1 MSFEIPYPK
10 GSIAIKLIERLV
22 HLDEETWTLWT
33 VEPGQAVH
41 FCLPLSVIWN
51 L

>member
-22 HLDEETWTLWT
+22 HLDEET
-33 VEPGQAVH
+33 
-41 FCLPLSVIWN
+41 
-51 L
+51 